1 MLNRK
6 LNENTKQNCEH
17 MGMRKVRECARKEQK
32 LLLYPWTESAR
43 GVNRNECCD
52 DKVRCVIL
60 VFFSVCM
67 NWTRN
72 NNLLWLKCKM
82 VCLDSKLA
90 LTVSWLCFVSVGFL
104 SLSFSLLRFV
114 VGDCSVVVV
123 SFVSSSFMWH
133 SLLLYSG
140 VCVVYPWMALSFCSF
155 E

>member
-43 GVNRNECCD
+43 GVNRRECCD

-72 NNLLWLKCKM
+72 NNLL
-82 VCLDSKLA
+82 
-90 LTVSWLCFVSVGFL
+90 
-104 SLSFSLLRFV
+104 
-114 VGDCSVVVV
+114 
-123 SFVSSSFMWH
+123 
-133 SLLLYSG
+133 
-140 VCVVYPWMALSFCSF
+140 
-155 E
+155 